1 MGIQTRMLHEA
12 VKCSQQ
18 VRHRP
23 EPIEPRHVECFRWA
37 GLHSPAMRQILF
49 QLRTPIW
56 VVLALLAALAPISA
70 QQSVEAFYD
79 ARFPVGCSAQ
89 TLSSATRQ
97 ELKNRLR
104 SELKKANPAIEAI
117 GVLEIRC
124 ALDDNKRVLGAVVL
138 GYGTVLDQDQAY
150 EQFRKTENIRELL
163 ANEQYG
169 VFQFDSSL
177 TTLRKTLTVFPSQRW
192 RDYQATLELRSAKNV
207 VVLANG
213 SYGDQALRQEFNISW

>member
-1 MGIQTRMLHEA
+1 M
-12 VKCSQQ
+12 
-18 VRHRP
+18 
-23 EPIEPRHVECFRWA
+23 FRWA
-37 GLHSPAMRQILF
+37 GLRLSAVLRIFL
-49 QLRTPIW
+49 QLRTPIG

-70 QQSVEAFYD
+70 QQSIEAFYD

-97 ELKNRLR
+97 ELKNKLR

-124 ALDDNKRVLGAVVL
+124 ALDDNKRVLGALVL
-138 GYGTVLDQDQAY
+138 GYGTVLNQNQAY
-150 EQFRKTENIRELL
+150 EQFRKTGNIRELL
-163 ANEQYG
+163 ASEQYG
-169 VFQFDSSL
+169 VFQFDPSL

-192 RDYQATLELRSAKNV
+192 RDYQATIELRAATKV